1 MNDESTMSDW
11 WTFLKLWAR
20 SPIKMGAMQPSTKV
34 FARCVARHLNHQAA
48 DPVLELGGGTGAVT
62 EALLEFGVKPEKL
75 YVVEKVPELCAVLR
89 RRFPKVTVL
98 EGSAVDL
105 KRMLAEHGVTRI
117 SGVASTLPLLWFSDE
132 EQRQIATDA
141 FALMG
146 EDAIM
151 TQMTNQFR
159 SPLKLEGLP
168 LTGKVVDFVWRNWLP
183 SWVWAYRRAGAATT
197 SRAA

>member
-1 MNDESTMSDW
+1 MQYGETTMSDW

-34 FARCVARHLNHQAA
+34 FARCVARHLNHQAE

-75 YVVEKVPELCAVLR
+75 YVLEKVPELCEVLR
-89 RRFPKVTVL
+89 RRFPRVTVM
-98 EGSAVDL
+98 EGSATDL
-105 KRMLAEHGVTRI
+105 KRLLAEHGVTRI

-132 EQRQIATDA
+132 DQRKIATDA

-146 EDAIM
+146 PDAIM
-151 TQMTNQFR
+151 TQMTNQLR

-168 LTGKVVDFVWRNWLP
+168 LEGRKVDFIMRNWLP
-183 SWVWAYRRAGAATT
+183 SWVWAYRRKGATT